1 MEREATKVIA
11 LYPLLDGRGYVDQAW
26 EVGKKRNNPAGDQDE
41 VVSIWIST
49 THKRAEIHYKDFGEE
64 WLTDHITSIEFKK
77 SNYEENKAKKKAE
90 KERANTERIKQAFGT
105 RGIQSP
111 IK

>member
-64 WLTDHITSIEFKK
+64 WLTDHITSIEFR
-77 SNYEENKAKKKAE
+77 NERYTEIQAKKKADR
-90 KERANTERIKQAFGT
+90 KPADTAGIKKVLTQNAIT
-105 RGIQSP
+105 KR
-111 IK
+111 